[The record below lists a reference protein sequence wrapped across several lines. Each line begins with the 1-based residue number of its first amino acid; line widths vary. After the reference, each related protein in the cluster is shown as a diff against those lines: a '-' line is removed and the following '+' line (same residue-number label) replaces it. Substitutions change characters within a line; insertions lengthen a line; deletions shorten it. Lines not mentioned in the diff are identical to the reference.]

1 MTPAELK
8 ECQRTERAAC
18 LQAILDS
25 KEPKKLI
32 VAGAGTGKTFTFRE
46 VLKPVVGG
54 TNLVMTFIRKLV
66 ADMEKSMSDV
76 AEVKTFHAYCK
87 KILHEQNGKVEL
99 VAFLT
104 QIVER
109 DAALLGE
116 ELTDFDTKFRMLD
129 EGPEIEFYLSRGD
142 YYEFVGFD
150 DSVYRLYKELKSNP
164 AILPEFDQILID
176 EFQDFNPLEVAFI
189 HEVSKKGNILIV
201 GDDDQAVY
209 DGRSS
214 SPLHLRE
221 LAESAE
227 FKRFELPFCS
237 RCPEVIVEATNAL
250 IEAAQRN
257 TYFVHRIP
265 KRYECYLEDKEADS
279 ERYSKIVVAQ
289 CTTAGV
295 VAKYIEKEISAIQA
309 EDISESYKPGS
320 EYPTVLV
327 VGAKQYLREI
337 EKHLKPIYDA
347 NLSYSP
353 SPKREYRL
361 IEAYEL
367 LLVNE
372 RSNLGWRII
381 AEFFLDENSLTDAIR
396 ASTAGTPM
404 IDFLDGGLINSHL
417 GVLDSIRKIGEGAK
431 LSSAETDRLN
441 SLLAESSEEVVNHFA
456 PGAKEEPA
464 KIDTMKPTILLT
476 SLRGC
481 KGLSAGHVFIVGS
494 HDGSLPRDSN
504 DIQDVEIAQF
514 IVALTRT
521 RKRCHIISNRWLVAP
536 VDRQGNFVAPNQPS
550 RFISW
555 IPKAMIDNRGNLKAT
570 DFR

>member
-1 MTPAELK
+1 MTSAEIK
-8 ECQRTERAAC
+8 ESQRTERAAC

-25 KEPKKLI
+25 TEPKKLI
-32 VAGAGTGKTFTFRE
+32 IAGAGTGKTFTFRE
-46 VLKPVVGG
+46 VLKPAVGG

-66 ADMEKSMSDV
+66 ADMDKSMSDV

-87 KILHEQNGKVEL
+87 KILHEQNGRVEL
-99 VAFLT
+99 VAFLS

-109 DAALLGE
+109 DAVLLGQ
-116 ELTDFDTKFRMLD
+116 ELADFDAKFRTLE
-129 EGPEIEFYLSRGD
+129 EGPEIEFHLSRGD
-142 YYEFVGFD
+142 YYECVGFD
-150 DSVYRLYKELKSNP
+150 DSVYRLYKALKSNA

-189 HEVSKKGNILIV
+189 HEVSKRGNVLIV

-221 LAESAE
+221 LAKSAD
-227 FKRFELPFCS
+227 FRRFQLPFCS
-237 RCPEVIVEATNAL
+237 RCPQVIVAATNAL
-250 IEAAQRN
+250 IEKAQQRG
-257 TYFVHRIP
+257 YFAGRIP

-279 ERYSKIVVAQ
+279 ERYPKIAFAQ
-289 CTTAGV
+289 CTTASV
-295 VAKYIEKEISAIQA
+295 VAKYIEKEISGIHA
-309 EDISESYKPGS
+309 EDIAESHKPGN

-327 VGAKQYLREI
+327 VGAKHYLREI
-337 EKHLKPIYDA
+337 EKHLKLIYEA
-347 NLSYSP
+347 YLSYSP
-353 SPKREYRL
+353 STNAEYRL
-361 IEAYEL
+361 SDAYEL

-381 AEFFLDENSLTDAIR
+381 AEFFLDENSLTDVIR
-396 ASTAGTPM
+396 ASTAGVLM
-404 IDFLDGGLINSHL
+404 IDLLERGLVNSHL
-417 GVLDSIRKIGEGAK
+417 GVLDSIRKIREAAE
-431 LSSAETDRLN
+431 LSAAEEDGIK
-441 SLLAESSEEVVNHFA
+441 SMFGESSEEVLNHFA
-456 PGAKEEPA
+456 PGAKQEPH
-464 KIDTMKPTILLT
+464 KIDVTKPTILLT

-481 KGLSAGHVFIVGS
+481 KGLSAGHVFIVGA

-504 DIQDVEIAQF
+504 DVQDVEIAQF

-521 RKRCHIISNRWLVAP
+521 RKQCHIISNRWLVAP
-536 VDRQGNFVAPNQPS
+536 VDRKGNFLTPNKPS

-555 IPKAMIDNRGNLKAT
+555 IPKALIDNRGNFKAS